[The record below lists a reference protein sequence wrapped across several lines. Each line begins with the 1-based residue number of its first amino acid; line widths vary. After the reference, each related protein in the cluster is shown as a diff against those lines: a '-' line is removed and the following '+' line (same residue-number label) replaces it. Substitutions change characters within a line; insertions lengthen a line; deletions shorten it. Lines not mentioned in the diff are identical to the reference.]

1 MEIKETVIKTEKLLS
16 GNIFDVKR
24 DTVILPNGNEATRD
38 NVEHMGACAILA
50 IDEYDNVILV
60 KQFRCSIY
68 DVTDEIPAGKLEKVE
83 DPDVAALRELEEE
96 TGYTSRNI
104 IPYMKFYPDIGLGN
118 QLIYVYLA
126 KDLVKTCQ
134 DLDDDEFI
142 NVYKINIKE
151 LKQKIFEGKIT
162 DSKII
167 VPFLKYCLEN
177 NI

>member
-1 MEIKETVIKTEKLLS
+1 MEIKETIIKTEKILH
-16 GNIFDVKR
+16 GNFFDVKR
-24 DTVILPNGNEATRD
+24 DTVILPNGNKATRD
-38 NVEHMGACAILA
+38 NIEHMGACAILA
-50 IDEYDNVILV
+50 IDDDNNVILV

-68 DVTDEIPAGKLEKVE
+68 DITDELPAGKLKKGE

-96 TGYTSRNI
+96 TGYTSHNI
-104 IPYMKFYPDIGLGN
+104 VPYMKFYPNLGLGN

>member
-1 MEIKETVIKTEKLLS
+1 MDITEKIDKTEVLFK
-16 GNIFDVKR
+16 GNIFEVRR
-24 DTVILPNGNEATRD
+24 DYVTLPNGEKATRD
-38 NVEHMGACAILA
+38 NVEHIGACAILA

-68 DVTDEIPAGKLEKVE
+68 DVTDEIPAGKLEKGE

-134 DLDDDEFI
+134 DLDEDEFI
-142 NVYKINIKE
+142 NVYKINIKG
-151 LKQKIFEGKIT
+151 LKQKICNGEIT
-162 DSKII
+162 DGKLIA
-167 VPFLKYCLEN
+167 PFLKYCLEN